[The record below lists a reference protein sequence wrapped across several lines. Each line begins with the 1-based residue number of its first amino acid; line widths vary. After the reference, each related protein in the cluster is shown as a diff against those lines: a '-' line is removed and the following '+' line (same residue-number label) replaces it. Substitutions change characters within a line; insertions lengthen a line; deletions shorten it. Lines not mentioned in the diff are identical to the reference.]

1 MKPAPA
7 RTPLK
12 VAAYGFAP
20 RLAQTLRL
28 FFQGPCG
35 GRCQL
40 VPEEQAELV
49 LVDIDSPE
57 GAGRWR
63 LTDPRNPDRPLVA
76 VALRRPEP
84 APPWF
89 LSKPIGSQ
97 ALLELLD
104 RLEPRLRDTS
114 ASALTAPS
122 AATTA
127 PPDGSRGKSRSFRQA
142 ARGARTA
149 KAART
154 LEAASFRHFIRSVP
168 DADPGDARQRGHSTY
183 DPRRHLQGHLQQACA
198 RAAASG
204 KAQRL
209 RGPWRDILIFPD
221 TGEVIADLDE
231 ARLRSMTVIPVD
243 GYGQVLLSELAAEEA
258 EALRGASA
266 GTPERQETFLWKVA
280 LWSSRGRLPGDTAW
294 ETPVRLRHWPNLTRL
309 VLTPHALQLAALWV
323 RRRCTPL
330 EAAAALQLPRPA
342 VFAFYSAALAVGLM
356 EFEPGNV
363 PASQPA
369 RPSGRSLA
377 RGLLGRILGRLRGA

>member
-1 MKPAPA
+1 MPPA
-7 RTPLK
+7 
-12 VAAYGFAP
+12 F
-20 RLAQTLRL
+20 
-28 FFQGPCG
+28 
-35 GRCQL
+35 
-40 VPEEQAELV
+40 
-49 LVDIDSPE
+49 
-57 GAGRWR
+57 
-63 LTDPRNPDRPLVA
+63 
-76 VALRRPEP
+76 RRQPP
-84 APPWF
+84 PPWF

-97 ALLELLD
+97 AFLELLD

-114 ASALTAPS
+114 ASALRAPS

-168 DADPGDARQRGHSTY
+168 DADPGDPRQRGHSTY
-183 DPRRHLQGHLQQACA
+183 DPRRHLQVACA

-209 RGPWRDILIFPD
+209 RGPWRDILILPD

-243 GYGQVLLSELAAEEA
+243 GHGQVLLSELAAEEA

-294 ETPVRLRHWPNLTRL
+294 ETPVRLRHWTNLTRL

-323 RRRCTPL
+323 RRRCTLITTLLRLDETPPL
-330 EAAAALQLPRPA
+330 ELEGLRRWCGVHDNGTALDLLHHLQTLGWLEGLATPRRAAPWSSFCPNCWRRSRPPDAPCWRMPR
-342 VFAFYSAALAVGLM
+342 
-356 EFEPGNV
+356 
-363 PASQPA
+363 ASTSPVSDSPM
-369 RPSGRSLA
+369 RRRRRYPP
-377 RGLLGRILGRLRGA
+377 

>member
-1 MKPAPA
+1 MNPVPAH
-7 RTPLK
+7 TPLK

-20 RLAQTLRL
+20 RLVQTLRL

-35 GRCQL
+35 GRCLL
-40 VPEEQAELV
+40 VPEAQAELV

-63 LTDPRNPDRPLVA
+63 QTDPRNPDRPMVA

-89 LSKPIGSQ
+89 LSKPIGSR
-97 ALLELLD
+97 AFLELLD
-104 RLEPRLRDTS
+104 RLEPRLRNAD
-114 ASALTAPS
+114 ASALTVPS
-122 AATTA
+122 AAITT
-127 PPDGSRGKSRSFRQA
+127 PPGGKRGKTRSFRQA
-142 ARGARTA
+142 TRSASTA

-168 DADPGDARQRGHSTY
+168 DADPGDLRQRGHSTY

-243 GYGQVLLSELAAEEA
+243 GHGQVLLSELTAEEA
-258 EALRGASA
+258 EALRSASA

-280 LWSSRGRLPGDTAW
+280 LWSSRGRLPGDSAW

-323 RRRCTPL
+323 RRRCSPL

-356 EFEPGNV
+356 EHEPGSV
-363 PASQPA
+363 PLSQPV
-369 RPSGRSLA
+369 RPLA